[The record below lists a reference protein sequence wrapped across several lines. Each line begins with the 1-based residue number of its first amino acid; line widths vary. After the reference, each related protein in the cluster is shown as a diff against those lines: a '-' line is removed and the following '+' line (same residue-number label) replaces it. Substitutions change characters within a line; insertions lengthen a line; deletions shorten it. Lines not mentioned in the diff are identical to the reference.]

1 MTEIWKPIVG
11 HPGYEVSDL
20 GRVRSIDRIIER
32 AATKRTKAYAW
43 PLKGQLLAPN
53 VTGSRHQHMAV
64 SLGARKKHKVHHLV
78 LEAFVGP
85 RPAGG
90 VGRHGAKGSLC
101 NSLDNLCWGTQS
113 DNVRDAVAAG
123 TFMSEKR
130 KAHLKTLIGRR
141 WL

>member
-1 MTEIWKPIVG
+1 MERWKAVIG

-20 GRVRSIDRIIER
+20 GRVRSVDRIIYR
-32 AATKRTKAYAW
+32 PYAW
-43 PLKGQLLAPN
+43 PLKGRVLVPN
-53 VTGSRHQHMAV
+53 VTGSRHQHMQV
-64 SLGARKKHKVHHLV
+64 SLGAKKRKVHHLV

-90 VGRHGAKGSLC
+90 VGRHGAKGSLV

-113 DNVRDAVAAG
+113 DNIRDAVAAG
-123 TFMSEKR
+123 TWMSEKR
-130 KAHLKTLIGRR
+130 IAHLKTLIGRR